1 MLFRYKT
8 RFITTEIFLGLGVF
22 LVFSLFISA
31 LSTAVAESTTEQF
44 SERLNILTSFPPE
57 FYTPFLENFSHLHP
71 DIQISILNK
80 KATAAIDE
88 ILRGNNRNFDLF
100 WSSSADAFDLL
111 NSKQKLISLK
121 QKHDYPL
128 IAIKGL
134 RLTDP
139 EGNYHGFALS
149 GVGWMWNDQYLR
161 KEGLP
166 IPKSWEDLTN
176 PVYYG
181 HIAMSTPSRSGT
193 THLIVENF
201 LQQLG
206 WEKGWSQLLQM
217 AGNLATVTARSF
229 SVPEG
234 VNSGR
239 FGVGLV
245 IDFLSH
251 ADQNQNIQFCYG
263 KPVFL
268 VPAEIAGLKNGQNP
282 KAAEQ
287 FLSFILSTKGQKI
300 LLQPEINRIPISR
313 KLLSGS
319 HRKVARL
326 LEEKHQ
332 KELRAYNV
340 HLSRQRYH
348 LVNQLFDQMITFR
361 LRERRQLW
369 KKMQDLITRYGTNEP
384 VITAME
390 KKVLYHFGRV
400 PVSSSKSQNRDFLK
414 LFGPL
419 AVDEPVRPQ
428 QRELINSWNFFIDTE
443 LEQIKNLLTETEK
456 LLRKREGKTQ

>member
-1 MLFRYKT
+1 MPFRHKT
-8 RFITTEIFLGLGVF
+8 RFIGTEIFFCLELFFVLF
-22 LVFSLFISA
+22 LSVVL
-31 LSTAVAESTTEQF
+31 LSTAVAEPTAEQF

-57 FYTPFLENFSHLHP
+57 FYTPFLENFSALHP

-80 KATAAIDE
+80 KTTAAIDE

-111 NSKQKLISLK
+111 NSKRKLAPSK
-121 QKHDYPL
+121 QRHDYPL
-128 IAIKGL
+128 VAIKNL
-134 RLTDP
+134 RLTEPD
-139 EGNYHGFALS
+139 GYYHGFALS
-149 GVGWMWNDQYLR
+149 GVGWMWNDQYLK

-166 IPKSWEDLTN
+166 IPASWADLTN

-206 WEKGWSQLLQM
+206 WEKGWSQLLQI

-239 FGVGLV
+239 FGIGLV

-251 ADQNQNIQFCYG
+251 ADQSPNINFCYG

-268 VPAEIAGLKNGQNP
+268 VPAEIAALKNGQNP

-287 FLSFILSTKGQKI
+287 FLRFILSTKGQKI
-300 LLQPEINRIPISR
+300 LLQSGINRIPISR
-313 KLLSGS
+313 ELLSGS

-326 LEEKHQ
+326 LENMQQ

-348 LVNQLFDQMITFR
+348 LVNKLFDQMITFK

-369 KKMQDLITRYGTNEP
+369 KQMQNLITRFGREEP
-384 VITAME
+384 AIIAMR
-390 KKVLYHFGRV
+390 KVALDHFGRV
-400 PVSSSKSQNRDFLK
+400 PVSPAKSRNVDFLNI
-414 LFGPL
+414 FVPP
-419 AVDEPVRPQ
+419 AVDAPANPQ
-428 QRELINSWNFFIDTE
+428 QRKLINNWHLFIDSE
-443 LEQIKNLLTETEK
+443 LEQIKKLLDETEEK
-456 LLRKREGKTQ
+456 LLSKEKTQ

>member
-1 MLFRYKT
+1 MLSRYRS
-8 RFITTEIFLGLGVF
+8 RFINAEMFLVLRVF
-22 LVFSLFISA
+22 LVLFLFVSP
-31 LSTAVAESTTEQF
+31 LPVAVAEPATEQF

-57 FYTPFLENFSHLHP
+57 FYTPFLENFSDSHP

-88 ILRGNNRNFDLF
+88 ILRGNDRNFDLF

-111 NSKQKLISLK
+111 NSKRKLIPSK

-128 IAIKGL
+128 ITIKDLCLAEPDGY
-134 RLTDP
+134 
-139 EGNYHGFALS
+139 YHGFALS
-149 GVGWMWNDQYLR
+149 GVGWMWNDQYFK

-166 IPKSWEDLTN
+166 IPDSWADLTK

-181 HIAMSTPSRSGT
+181 HVAMSTPSRSGT

-206 WEKGWSQLLQM
+206 WTKGWSQLLLM

-239 FGVGLV
+239 FGIGLV

-251 ADQNQNIQFCYG
+251 ADQNQNIHFCYG

-282 KAAEQ
+282 RAAEQ
-287 FLSFILSTKGQKI
+287 FLNFILSTAGQKI

-313 KLLSGS
+313 DLLSGS

-326 LEEKHQ
+326 LEKKQQ

-340 HLSRQRYH
+340 YLSRQRYH

-369 KKMQDLITRYGTNEP
+369 KQMQKLISSHGAKEP
-384 VITAME
+384 AIMVMK
-390 KKVLYHFGRV
+390 KKVLDLFGKI
-400 PVSSSKSQNRDFLK
+400 PVSTSKSLNRDFLRI
-414 LFGPL
+414 FDPL
-419 AVDEPVRPQ
+419 AVNAPVNAQ
-428 QRELINSWNFFIDTE
+428 QRQQINNWNIFIDTE
-443 LEQIKNLLTETEK
+443 LGQVKKLLIETEK
-456 LLRKREGKTQ
+456 KLRKRKGRTQ